1 MQSPLNRW
9 RRNLKLSE
17 TSVLSLTGIR
27 RRSWLDLVAG
37 KTAEIPLRLRLF
49 LRKVKADVGEIE
61 QEQKLFV
68 AAKEDRERSG

>member
-1 MQSPLNRW
+1 
-9 RRNLKLSE
+9 
-17 TSVLSLTGIR
+17 
-27 RRSWLDLVAG
+27 VAG